1 MNIIIFF
8 CIVVK
13 HFVNRFIQYTTCS
26 FVGWF
31 AMSATE
37 LLMATYAPP
46 AIKKFTREDALTALP
61 RAAVSQSGL
70 GEEPGRGK
78 FFVEKHLG

>member
-8 CIVVK
+8 RIVVK

-46 AIKKFTREDALTALP
+46 AIKKFVREDALTALP

>member
-8 CIVVK
+8 RIVVK

-46 AIKKFTREDALTALP
+46 REDALTALP

>member
-1 MNIIIFF
+1 
-8 CIVVK
+8 
-13 HFVNRFIQYTTCS
+13 
-26 FVGWF
+26 
-31 AMSATE
+31 MSATE

-46 AIKKFTREDALTALP
+46 AIKKFTREDSLTALP

-70 GEEPGRGK
+70 GEEPGRDK